1 MYHTHQSPSIF
12 NFLCHVV
19 HKNVWHC
26 FYFKIFFDLV
36 LNNTRQAETLNNK
49 SVCQG
54 GPYWTIQNNA
64 YELTFV
70 IIFCLI
76 IGRLGF
82 AKYLFTARFA
92 KITENL
98 LTTIFAM

>member
-1 MYHTHQSPSIF
+1 MLYVKMSGIV
-12 NFLCHVV
+12 L
-19 HKNVWHC
+19 
-26 FYFKIFFDLV
+26 FKIFFDLV
-36 LNNTRQAETLNNK
+36 LNNTRHAESLNK
-49 SVCQG
+49 SVCQC

-64 YELTFV
+64 YKLTFV

-92 KITENL
+92 RITEKSL
-98 LTTIFAM
+98 LTIIFAM